1 MSDNKKKVGK
11 PDREHVATSQPYE
24 ISYFAKKH
32 GISAEDARRIV
43 KQHGGD
49 RDAADNAAN
58 RLKR

>member
-11 PDREHVATSQPYE
+11 PDREHVATGQPYE

>member
-11 PDREHVATSQPYE
+11 PDREHVATCQPYE

-49 RDAADNAAN
+49 RHAADNAAN